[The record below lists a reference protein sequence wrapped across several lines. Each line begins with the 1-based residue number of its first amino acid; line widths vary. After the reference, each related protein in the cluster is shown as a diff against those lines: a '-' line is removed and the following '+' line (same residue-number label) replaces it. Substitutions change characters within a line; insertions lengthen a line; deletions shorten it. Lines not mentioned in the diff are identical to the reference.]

1 MLARPL
7 RLVRLLPLDLGMKLW
22 ESHAAATAPHRA
34 NSRHVFVIG
43 PLCDTNLSVRKA
55 RIYYCRLCDWS
66 FLVAGSK
73 VAVLDARGEPVI
85 GAESRRRFSTFAEG
99 PCPALVAFAA
109 AAMTD
114 TAQPR
119 LSLGKKFDELGN
131 LASSHFR
138 ARSRRPRPLLR
149 LLGGLRENAGRHS

>member
-1 MLARPL
+1 
-7 RLVRLLPLDLGMKLW
+7 MKLW

-43 PLCDTNLSVRKA
+43 PLGDTNLSVRKA

-85 GAESRRRFSTFAEG
+85 GAESLRRFSTFAEG
-99 PCPALVAFAA
+99 PCPALEAFTSAA
-109 AAMTD
+109 LATP
-114 TAQPR
+114 AQTRSVPR
-119 LSLGKKFDELGN
+119 RRFDEIGN

-149 LLGGLRENAGRHS
+149 LLVGLRENLGRHS